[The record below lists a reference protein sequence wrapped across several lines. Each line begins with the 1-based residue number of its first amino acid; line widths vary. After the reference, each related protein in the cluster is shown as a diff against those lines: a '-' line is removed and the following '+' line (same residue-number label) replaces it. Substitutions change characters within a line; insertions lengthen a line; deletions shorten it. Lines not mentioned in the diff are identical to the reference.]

1 MGSLSPSSSDSHA
14 TGCLQSVIHSLTSV
28 VLPKP
33 AGAEI
38 SVIPAARCKL
48 SFIRSINRRRETT
61 LGRGGG
67 TYSLVAK
74 IGADIG
80 QLYNAPAWPSHC
92 ASHRDD
98 DISLLVSCFDIS
110 VSLGHLFKRI
120 APINNRFC
128 LPCLNQ
134 LFEGD

>member
-1 MGSLSPSSSDSHA
+1 M
-14 TGCLQSVIHSLTSV
+14 
-28 VLPKP
+28 
-33 AGAEI
+33 

-48 SFIRSINRRRETT
+48 SFIRSINRGRETT

-98 DISLLVSCFDIS
+98 DISLFVSFVDIS
-110 VSLGHLFKRI
+110 VRLDDLLQRI
-120 APINNRFC
+120 APIDNRF
-128 LPCLNQ
+128 Q
-134 LFEGD
+134 LSCFSKLFDGEQVFQFFAVA

>member
-1 MGSLSPSSSDSHA
+1 M
-14 TGCLQSVIHSLTSV
+14 
-28 VLPKP
+28 
-33 AGAEI
+33 

-48 SFIRSINRRRETT
+48 SFSRSINRGRETT

-98 DISLLVSCFDIS
+98 DISLFVSFVDIP
-110 VSLGHLFKRI
+110 VRLDDLLQRI
-120 APINNRFC
+120 APIDNRF
-128 LPCLNQ
+128 Q
-134 LFEGD
+134 LSCFSKLFDGEQVFQFFAVA